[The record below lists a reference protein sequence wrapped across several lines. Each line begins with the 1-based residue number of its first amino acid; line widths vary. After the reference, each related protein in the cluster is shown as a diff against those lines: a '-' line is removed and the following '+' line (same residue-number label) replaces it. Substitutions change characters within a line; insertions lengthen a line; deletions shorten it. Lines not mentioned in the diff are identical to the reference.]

1 MTTYND
7 LNVNSPLVINQLNQT
22 QFNNATSIAEDELY
36 LVDPEFTGG
45 KGLMTDSQGEIVEKQ
60 AITDTTSTTI
70 TLANAVAGTTY
81 KYGTITAL
89 TITDVDT
96 SDEEITIYFTAD
108 STGIS
113 VSLPA
118 TIEYIGSAPYFEAG
132 EKYVISILNNVL
144 VSGRIA

>member
-7 LNVNSPLVINQLNQT
+7 TPLNSPLVINQLT
-22 QFNNATSIAEDELY
+22 QAQFDNATSISEDELY

-45 KGLMTDSQGEIVEKQ
+45 KGLMTDNQGEIVEKQ
-60 AITDTTSTTI
+60 TVTDTTSTTI
-70 TLANAVAGTTY
+70 TLTNAVAGTTY
-81 KYGTITAL
+81 KYGTLTAL
-89 TITDVDT
+89 TITAVDT
-96 SDEEITIYFTAD
+96 SDEEITIYFTAGT
-108 STGIS
+108 SIA

-118 TIEYIGSAPYFEAG
+118 TIEYIGSAPVFEAG

>member
-7 LNVNSPLVINQLNQT
+7 TPINNPLVINQLTQNQ
-22 QFNNATSIAEDELY
+22 FDNATSIAEDELY

-60 AITDTTSTTI
+60 TVTDTTSTTI
-70 TLANAVAGTTY
+70 TLTNAVAGTTY
-81 KYGTITAL
+81 KYGTLTAL
-89 TITDVDT
+89 TITAVDT

-144 VSGRIA
+144 VSGRVA